1 MSKTCSCHAS
11 VATAPP
17 TPQPPPPA
25 YEKVAAEPPAAH
37 LPPVTAPTFKFFALF
52 TLAAT
57 LIIIVEVCLIIGTA
71 AMIKFLSSTDA
82 IAVLAGVE
90 AIVKEAGRAMI
101 CLYLE
106 TWGDLMTPFWILT
119 SGVDSANVL
128 DTIRAIRNATT
139 SPMCIY

>member
-11 VATAPP
+11 AATAPP

-37 LPPVTAPTFKFFALF
+37 LPPVTAHTFKFFALF

-57 LIIIVEVCLIIGTA
+57 LIIIVEVCLVIGTG

-82 IAVLAGVE
+82 ITVLAGVE
-90 AIVKEAGRAMI
+90 AIVKETGRAVA

-106 TWGDLMTPFWILT
+106 TWKDIMTPFWFIM

-128 DTIRAIRNATT
+128 DVLRDIRNATT